1 MDLQNLRRLRMIL
14 INNLLMM
21 IDLLGRLLLVLDDLG
36 RRRVVLLVDDLVVLQ
51 LRGGVRVGD
60 QGVMSIAHRVVGAVF
75 SRVV

>member
-1 MDLQNLRRLRMIL
+1 MVL

-21 IDLLGRLLLVLDDLG
+21 IDLLGRLLLMDDLR

>member
-1 MDLQNLRRLRMIL
+1 MDLQNLRRLGMIL

-21 IDLLGRLLLVLDDLG
+21 IDLLGRLLLVDDLG
-36 RRRVVLLVDDLVVLQ
+36 RRRVVLLVNDLVVLQ

-60 QGVMSIAHRVVGAVF
+60 QGVMLIAHRVVGAVF